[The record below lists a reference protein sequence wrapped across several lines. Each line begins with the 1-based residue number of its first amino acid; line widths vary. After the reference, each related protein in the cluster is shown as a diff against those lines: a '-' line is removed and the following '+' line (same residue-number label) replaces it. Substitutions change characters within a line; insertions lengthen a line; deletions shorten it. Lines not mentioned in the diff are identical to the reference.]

1 MPTVSFVP
9 ACTDV
14 AIRDMADMASEIWH
28 EYWPIVLTDEQI
40 DYMVDTMQ
48 SFEPIKREIRE
59 EGYLYWFVLDET
71 GARVGYLSVRP
82 ETEDGEQA
90 CDIQSGAGKLFVS
103 KVYLRKEE
111 RGKHYASRML
121 DFCEDI
127 CRANGLS
134 SMYLHVNKQN
144 EMGIRAYKGR
154 GWHVAEE
161 SVSDIGHGFVMDD
174 YIMAKDVPLD

>member
-1 MPTVSFVP
+1 MPTISFVP
-9 ACTDV
+9 VCTDV

-28 EYWPIVLTDEQI
+28 EYWPIVLTEEQI

-59 EGYLYWFVLDET
+59 EGYLYWFVLDEAGT
-71 GARVGYLSVRP
+71 RVGYLSVRP
-82 ETEDGEQA
+82 ETESGEQA
-90 CDIQSGAGKLFVS
+90 RDIQPGEGRLFVS

-111 RGKHYASRML
+111 RGKHYASCML
-121 DFCEDI
+121 DFCEDV

-134 SMYLHVNKQN
+134 SMYLHVNKHN

-161 SVSDIGHGFVMDD
+161 TVGDIGHGFVMDD